1 MIGRVHSIQSMG
13 TLDGP
18 GVRFVVFLQGCPLRC
33 KCCHNPDTWDF
44 GGGTAYTAEEL
55 VTRAQRFREYFGEQG
70 GVTVSGGEP
79 LCQAA
84 FVRELFARCHKAG
97 LNTCMDTAGCLLS
110 DEIDALLDVTD
121 RVLLD
126 IKYTDDTHYR
136 ENVGCSLETPLAFL
150 DRLQEK
156 GIATTLRQVII
167 PTQSDNEE
175 NILKLSQI
183 AKAHSVVDKIELLP
197 FRKLCTVKYDSLGIP
212 FAFANVP
219 EPTRETMQRLEQL
232 LNQ

>member
-18 GVRFVVFLQGCPLRC
+18 GVRFVIFLQGCPLRC

-44 GGGTAYTAEEL
+44 SGGTEYTAEEL
-55 VTRAQRFREYFGEQG
+55 VGRAIRFREYFGEQG

-79 LCQAA
+79 LCQAS
-84 FVRELFARCHKAG
+84 FVRELFARCHEAG
-97 LNTCMDTAGCLLS
+97 LNTCMDTAGILLS
-110 DEIDALLDVTD
+110 DEVEALLDVTD

-126 IKYTDDTHYR
+126 IKYTDEQHYR
-136 ENVGCSLETPLAFL
+136 ENVGCEMKTPLAFL

-167 PTQSDNEE
+167 PTQSDDDE
-175 NILKLSQI
+175 NILRFSQI
-183 AKAHSVVDKIELLP
+183 ARAHSVVDKIELLP

-212 FAFANVP
+212 FRFADIP
-219 EPTRETMQRLEQL
+219 EPTRETMARLESL
-232 LNQ
+232 LKQ